1 MSAVNTNHL
10 LRAHAPISDSAWQ
23 LLDDEARQRLPVA
36 LGARKL
42 VDFSGPH
49 GWDFSSVD
57 LGRVTRAA
65 EGSVTGVTATARR
78 TLPVIELRAPFTVAR
93 AELDAHER
101 GAVDPDLAS
110 LDAAAAR
117 IAQAENAAVFHG
129 WADLD
134 LTGICDASPH
144 SSLTSDSVGSRYPQ
158 RVAKAVATL
167 LQSGID
173 GPYGLALGPAD
184 YTEVIESS
192 EHGGYPLLDHLR
204 KILGGPIVWVPGL
217 TGGVVLSTRGGDFL
231 FDSGEDLV
239 IGYDHHD
246 DQNVHLYLEES
257 FAFRV
262 ATPEAAV
269 ALTAA

>member
-1 MSAVNTNHL
+1 MSE
-10 LRAHAPISDSAWQ
+10 SAWQ

-42 VDFSGPH
+42 IDFSGPH
-49 GWDFSSVD
+49 GWDFSAVD
-57 LGRVTRAA
+57 LGRASEAA
-65 EGSVTGVTATARR
+65 NGPVAGVTAAARR

-101 GAVDPDLAS
+101 GAIDPDLAS
-110 LDAAAAR
+110 LDAAAAQ
-117 IAQAENAAVFHG
+117 IAEAENSTVFLG
-129 WADLD
+129 WSELD

-144 SSLTSDSVGSRYPQ
+144 PSVASDSVGARYPQ

-217 TGGVVLSTRGGDFL
+217 AGGVVLSMRGGDFL

>member
-1 MSAVNTNHL
+1 MSSVNANHL
-10 LRAHAPISDSAWQ
+10 LRGHAPVSESGWD

-42 VDFSGPH
+42 VDFAGPH
-49 GWDFSSVD
+49 GWEFSSVG
-57 LGRVTRAA
+57 LGRVTPPADGA
-65 EGSVTGVTATARR
+65 VGGVVARARR
-78 TLPVIELRAPFTVAR
+78 TLPVVELRAGFTVAR
-93 AELDAHER
+93 DELEAHDR
-101 GAVDPDLAS
+101 GAADPDLAL

-117 IAQAENAAVFHG
+117 IAEAENAAVFHG
-129 WADLD
+129 WRALE
-134 LTGICDASPH
+134 LTGICDASPY
-144 SSLTSDSVGSRYPQ
+144 SPLTRTADTAGYPG
-158 RVAKAVATL
+158 RVATAVATL
-167 LQSGID
+167 LQSGIE

-217 TGGVVLSTRGGDFL
+217 AGGVVLSMRGGDFL
-231 FDSGEDLV
+231 LDSGEDLV

-246 DQNVHLYLEES
+246 DENVHLYLEES

-269 ALTAA
+269 VLTAA